1 MKSQKALLTPSMG
14 FGLRP
19 AMQTSKFTPDKFVS
33 GEL

>member
-19 AMQTSKFTPDKFVS
+19 AIKASKFIPDKLVA

>member
-19 AMQTSKFTPDKFVS
+19 AMEASKFTPDKFVA
-33 GEL
+33 GKL